1 MLDAKSPQQRIGG
14 LLEFDAVTKV
24 YNQTVALSAFSHRFE
39 PGRVHALMG
48 KNGSGKSTLVKILAG
63 VILPTAGTLRVNGTD
78 AAFHTPHD
86 AFGAGVVTV
95 HQELSLIQSL
105 SIGENIFLGRL
116 PMTHRLGIALVDWT
130 RLHRD
135 ATALLQEMGLDLDSH
150 RLVSTLSV
158 GQQQVVEIAKAMSFN
173 PSVLLLDEPTSAL
186 ATREVNLL
194 FALVRRLRERGV
206 TILYIT
212 HRMNELFEIADTC
225 TVLRDGLFAGSVE
238 MTQATP
244 ALIVEMMFGETATAR
259 RPARKAID
267 RTGPPV
273 LAVSGLTR
281 LGAYEDISLEVYRGE
296 ILGIA
301 GLLGAGR
308 TEVMRAIF
316 GADPVD
322 AGSVMVE
329 GRKITG
335 ATPKQMKAAGL
346 GYTPENRK
354 EVGLVQILST
364 HDNLCM
370 ASLDQIAPF
379 GVITRARER
388 PPVDRQIS
396 DLAIKVSDPLLPV
409 SSLSG
414 GNQQK
419 VVIGN
424 WLNTAPKVMFFDEPS
439 RGVDVQ
445 AKRQIFD
452 IIWDQAERGLAAIF
466 VSTELEEVLE
476 VADRILVMRQGRIV
490 AEVDPTVTTLDEL
503 YRLCMEGVSMKEAFR

>member
-1 MLDAKSPQQRIGG
+1 MRNAAILPQPTGG
-14 LLEFDAVTKV
+14 LLEFDGVTKI
-24 YNQTVALSAFSHRFE
+24 YGQTTALSQFSYSFS
-39 PGRVHALMG
+39 PACVHALMG

-63 VILPTAGTLRVNGTD
+63 VIAPTAGTLRVNGAD
-78 AAFHTPHD
+78 AAFHTPQD
-86 AFGAGVVTV
+86 AFRAGIVTV
-95 HQELSLIQSL
+95 HQELSLIPSL

-116 PMTHRLGIALVDWT
+116 PMARKFGLPVVDWPG
-130 RLHRD
+130 LHNN
-135 ATALLQEMGLDLDSH
+135 AAVLLQDMGLDLDS
-150 RLVSTLSV
+150 RRMVATLSV
-158 GQQQVVEIAKAMSFN
+158 GQQQVVEIAKAMSFA
-173 PSVLLLDEPTSAL
+173 PQVLLLDEPTSAL
-186 ATREVNLL
+186 ATREVNQL
-194 FALVRRLRERGV
+194 FTLVRRLRARGV

-212 HRMNELFEIADTC
+212 HRMNELFDIADTC
-225 TVLRDGLFAGSVE
+225 TVLRDGQFAGSVA
-238 MTQATP
+238 MAQASP
-244 ALIVEMMFGETATAR
+244 ALIVEMMFGETARAV
-259 RPARKAID
+259 RPARKVID
-267 RTGPPV
+267 RAGRPV
-273 LAVSGLTR
+273 LAVNGLTR
-281 LGAYEDISLEVYRGE
+281 DGAFADVTFAVHRGE

-322 AGSVMVE
+322 AGTVTLNGTDVTS
-329 GRKITG
+329 
-335 ATPKQMKAAGL
+335 ATPGQMKQAGL

-354 EVGLVQILST
+354 EVGLVQVLST
-364 HDNLCM
+364 HDNLCL
-370 ASLDQIAPF
+370 ASLAQIAPS
-379 GVITRARER
+379 GIITRAREQGVVR
-388 PPVDRQIS
+388 RQIH
-396 DLAIKVSDPLLPV
+396 DLAIKVADPMQPV
-409 SSLSG
+409 AALSG

-490 AEVDPTVTTLDEL
+490 ADVDPAVTSLADL
-503 YRLCMEGVSMKEAFR
+503 YHLCMEGPST

>member
-1 MLDAKSPQQRIGG
+1 MLDAISPQSRTGG

-24 YNQTVALSAFSHRFE
+24 YGQTVALSQFSHRFV
-39 PGRVHALMG
+39 PGKVHALMG
-48 KNGSGKSTLVKILAG
+48 KNGSGKSTLVKIVAG
-63 VILPTAGTLRVNGTD
+63 VILPTRGAIRVNGAD

-95 HQELSLIQSL
+95 HQELSLVPSL
-105 SIGENIFLGRL
+105 SIGENIYLGRL
-116 PMTHRLGIALVDWT
+116 PLAHKFGVQVVDWQA
-130 RLHRD
+130 LHRQ
-135 ATALLQEMGLDLDSH
+135 AAALLSEMGLDLDS
-150 RLVSTLSV
+150 RRPVSTLSV
-158 GQQQVVEIAKAMSFN
+158 GQQQVVEIAKAMSFD

-186 ATREVNLL
+186 AAREVHQL
-194 FALVRRLRERGV
+194 FTLVRRLRERGV

-225 TVLRDGLFAGSVE
+225 TVLRDGAFAGSIE
-238 MTQATP
+238 MTQASP
-244 ALIVEMMFGETATAR
+244 ALIVEMMFGETAKAT

-267 RTGPPV
+267 RSGSPV
-273 LAVSGLTR
+273 LEVNGLTR
-281 LGAYEDISLEVYRGE
+281 HGIFGDVSFAVHRGE

-316 GADPVD
+316 GADPID
-322 AGSVMVE
+322 AGTVTLNGKGVTS
-329 GRKITG
+329 
-335 ATPKQMKAAGL
+335 ATPKQMKEAGL

-354 EVGLVQILST
+354 EAGLVQVLST
-364 HDNLCM
+364 HDNLCL
-370 ASLDQIAPF
+370 ASLAHIAPS
-379 GVITRARER
+379 GIVTRAREQGYAQ
-388 PPVDRQIS
+388 RQIS
-396 DLAIKVSDPLLPV
+396 DLAIKVLEPMLPV

-424 WLNTAPKVMFFDEPS
+424 WLNTAPQVMFFDEPS

-490 AEVDPTVTTLDEL
+490 AEVDPTATTLAEL
-503 YRLCMEGVSMKEAFR
+503 YRLCMEGPTT

>member
-1 MLDAKSPQQRIGG
+1 MLDAMPPLQRTGG
-14 LLEFDAVTKV
+14 LLEFDHVTKV
-24 YNQTVALSAFSHRFE
+24 YGQTVALSAFSHRFE
-39 PGRVHALMG
+39 SGRVHALMG

-63 VILPTAGTLRVNGTD
+63 VILPTSGTVRVNGTN
-78 AAFHTPHD
+78 AAFHTPQD

-95 HQELSLIQSL
+95 HQELSLIPSL

-116 PMTHRLGIALVDWT
+116 PMARKLGLAVVNWAH
-130 RLHRD
+130 LHKMAAD
-135 ATALLQEMGLDLDSH
+135 LLHEMGLDLDSQ

-194 FALVRRLRERGV
+194 FTLVRRLRERGV

-225 TVLRDGLFAGSVE
+225 TVLRDGVFAGSVE
-238 MTQATP
+238 MTKASP
-244 ALIVEMMFGETATAR
+244 SLIVEMMFGETAKAK

-267 RTGPPV
+267 RTGAPV
-273 LAVSGLTR
+273 LAIRGLTR
-281 LGAYEDISLEVYRGE
+281 HGVFEDIDFEVHRGE

-322 AGSVMVE
+322 AGSVTLNGMNL
-329 GRKITG
+329 TF
-335 ATPKQMKAAGL
+335 ATPKQMKDAGL

-354 EVGLVQILST
+354 EVGLVQVLAT

-370 ASLDQIAPF
+370 ASLGRIAPSGF
-379 GVITRARER
+379 ITRSREQGA
-388 PPVDRQIS
+388 VDRQIA
-396 DLAIKVSDPLLPV
+396 DLAIKVAQPMLPV

-424 WLNTAPKVMFFDEPS
+424 WLNTRPKVMFFDEPS

-466 VSTELEEVLE
+466 VSTELEEVME

-490 AEVDPTVTTLDEL
+490 AEVDPTTTTLDEL
-503 YRLCMEGVSMKEAFR
+503 YLLCMEGPTK

>member
-1 MLDAKSPQQRIGG
+1 MLDATTSHQRTGG

-24 YNQTVALSAFSHRFE
+24 YGQTVALSQFSHRFE

-63 VILPTAGTLRVNGTD
+63 VILPTAGTVRVNGADT
-78 AAFHTPHD
+78 AFHTPHD

-95 HQELSLIQSL
+95 HQELSLIPSL

-116 PMTHRLGIALVDWT
+116 PMAQRFGLAVVDWA

-135 ATALLQEMGLDLDSH
+135 ATELLHEMGLDLDSH
-150 RLVSTLSV
+150 RLISTLSV

-173 PSVLLLDEPTSAL
+173 PQVLLLDEPTSAL

-238 MTQATP
+238 MAQATP
-244 ALIVEMMFGETATAR
+244 SLIVEMMFGETAKAK
-259 RPARKAID
+259 RPVRKTID
-267 RTGPPV
+267 RSGAPV

-281 LGAYEDISLEVYRGE
+281 HGVFEDVSFAVHRGE

-322 AGSVMVE
+322 AGSVTVN
-329 GRKITG
+329 GTDVTA
-335 ATPKQMKAAGL
+335 ATPKRMKDAGL

-354 EVGLVQILST
+354 EVGLVQVLST

-370 ASLDQIAPF
+370 ASLGRIAPSGFITRGREQGAVTRQIA
-379 GVITRARER
+379 
-388 PPVDRQIS
+388 
-396 DLAIKVSDPLLPV
+396 DLAIKVSEPMLPV

-424 WLNTAPKVMFFDEPS
+424 WLNTQPKVMFFDEPS

-452 IIWDQAERGLAAIF
+452 IIWDQAERGLAALF

-476 VADRILVMRQGRIV
+476 VADRIVVMRQGRIV
-490 AEVDPTVTTLDEL
+490 AELDPTATTLGEL
-503 YRLCMEGVSMKEAFR
+503 YRLCMEGPSK

>member
-1 MLDAKSPQQRIGG
+1 MLDATTPQQRTGG

-24 YNQTVALSAFSHRFE
+24 YGQTVALSEFSHRFE

-63 VILPTAGTLRVNGTD
+63 VIQPTAGTVRVNGAE

-95 HQELSLIQSL
+95 HQELSLIPSL

-116 PMTHRLGIALVDWT
+116 PMTRRCGMALVDWS

-135 ATALLQEMGLDLDSH
+135 AKALLHEMGLDLDSH

-173 PSVLLLDEPTSAL
+173 PLVLLLDEPTSAL

-225 TVLRDGLFAGSVE
+225 TVLRDGLFAGSIA
-238 MTQATP
+238 MTQASP
-244 ALIVEMMFGETATAR
+244 ALIVEMMFGETAKAR
-259 RPARKAID
+259 RPQRKVID
-267 RTGPPV
+267 RSGPPV
-273 LAVSGLTR
+273 LAVVGLTR
-281 LGAYEDISLEVYRGE
+281 HGAFEDVGLQVHRGE

-322 AGSVMVE
+322 AGSVTLN
-329 GRKITG
+329 GRAVTH
-335 ATPKQMKAAGL
+335 ATPTQMKQAGL

-354 EVGLVQILST
+354 EVGLVQVLST

-370 ASLDQIAPF
+370 ASLARIAPF
-379 GVITRARER
+379 GVITRSREQR
-388 PPVDRQIS
+388 AVDRQVS
-396 DLAIKVSDPLLPV
+396 DLAIKVSEPMLPV

-424 WLNTAPKVMFFDEPS
+424 WLNTEPKVMFFDEPS

-490 AEVDPTVTTLDEL
+490 AEVDPTTTTLAEL
-503 YRLCMEGVSMKEAFR
+503 YRLCMEGPTQ

>member
-1 MLDAKSPQQRIGG
+1 MLDLAPHRQTGG

-24 YNQTVALSAFSHRFE
+24 YGQTTALSAFSHRFA
-39 PGRVHALMG
+39 PGLVHALMG

-63 VILPTAGTLRVNGTD
+63 VIEPTSGALRVNGTQ
-78 AAFHTPHD
+78 AAFHAPQD

-95 HQELSLIQSL
+95 HQELSLVPSL

-116 PMTHRLGIALVDWT
+116 PMARRFGLSVIDWA
-130 RLHRD
+130 RLHQT
-135 ATALLQEMGLDLDSH
+135 ASALLHEMGLELDP
-150 RLVSTLSV
+150 RQLVSTLSV

-173 PSVLLLDEPTSAL
+173 PLVLLLDEPTSAL

-194 FALVRRLRERGV
+194 FTLVRRLRERGV

-225 TVLRDGLFAGSVE
+225 TVLRDGVFAGSVE
-238 MTQATP
+238 MAKASP
-244 ALIVEMMFGETATAR
+244 SLIIEMMFGETASVKR
-259 RPARKAID
+259 RARKLID
-267 RTGPPV
+267 RSRAPV
-273 LAVSGLTR
+273 LRVQGLTR
-281 LGAYEDISLEVYRGE
+281 RGYFEDISFDVHRGE

-316 GADPVD
+316 GADPLD
-322 AGSVMVE
+322 SGT
-329 GRKITG
+329 ITING
-335 ATPKQMKAAGL
+335 KTLASAEPKAMKEAGL

-354 EVGLVQILST
+354 EVGLVQILPT
-364 HDNLCM
+364 HDNLCI
-370 ASLDQIAPF
+370 ASLGRIAPS
-379 GVITRARER
+379 GVITRAREQAS
-388 PPVDRQIS
+388 VDRQIA
-396 DLAIKVSDPLLPV
+396 DLAIKVSEPMLPV

-424 WLNTAPKVMFFDEPS
+424 WLNTQPQVMFFDEPS

-452 IIWDQAERGLAAIF
+452 IIWDQTEQGLAAIF

-476 VADRILVMRQGRIV
+476 VADRILVMRLGRIV
-490 AEVDPTVTTLDEL
+490 AEVDPTTTTLDAL
-503 YRLCMEGVSMKEAFR
+503 YLLCMEGPAP

>member
-1 MLDAKSPQQRIGG
+1 MLDALSPHHRTGG

-24 YNQTVALSAFSHRFE
+24 YGQTAALSQFSHRFL
-39 PGRVHALMG
+39 PGKVHALMG

-63 VILPTAGTLRVNGTD
+63 VILPTQGTVRVNGAD

-95 HQELSLIQSL
+95 HQELSLIPSL

-116 PMTHRLGIALVDWT
+116 PMARKFGLHMVDWPG
-130 RLHRD
+130 LHQ
-135 ATALLQEMGLDLDSH
+135 AAAGLLQEMGLDLDSH
-150 RLVSTLSV
+150 RLVSSLSV

-186 ATREVNLL
+186 AAREVHQL
-194 FALVRRLRERGV
+194 FTLVRRLRESGV

-225 TVLRDGLFAGSVE
+225 TVLRDGQFAGSIE
-238 MTQATP
+238 MTQASP
-244 ALIVEMMFGETATAR
+244 ALIVEMMFGETAKAK

-267 RTGPPV
+267 RSGSPI
-273 LAVSGLTR
+273 LAVTGLTR
-281 LGAYEDISLEVYRGE
+281 HGIFADVSFEVHRGE

-316 GADPVD
+316 GADPID
-322 AGSVMVE
+322 AGTVMLNGKKV
-329 GRKITG
+329 GSP
-335 ATPKQMKAAGL
+335 TPKQMKEAGL

-354 EVGLVQILST
+354 EAGLVQVLST
-364 HDNLCM
+364 HDNLCL
-370 ASLDQIAPF
+370 ASLAHIAPS
-379 GVITRARER
+379 GIVTRAREQGF
-388 PPVDRQIS
+388 VQRQIS
-396 DLAIKVSDPLLPV
+396 DLGIKVPDPMLPV

-452 IIWDQAERGLAAIF
+452 IIWDQAEHGLAAIF

-490 AEVDPTVTTLDEL
+490 AEVDPTATTLAEL
-503 YRLCMEGVSMKEAFR
+503 YRLCMEGPTT

>member
-1 MLDAKSPQQRIGG
+1 MLDATTPQQRTGG
-14 LLEFDAVTKV
+14 LLEFADVTKV
-24 YNQTVALSAFSHRFE
+24 YGQAVALSDFSHRFE

-63 VILPTAGTLRVNGTD
+63 VILPTAGALRVNGAD

-86 AFGAGVVTV
+86 AFAAGVVTV
-95 HQELSLIQSL
+95 HQELSLIPSL

-116 PMTHRLGIALVDWT
+116 PLARKFGLAVVDWA
-130 RLHRD
+130 RLHQE
-135 ATALLQEMGLDLDSH
+135 ATALLHEMGLDLDSH

-173 PSVLLLDEPTSAL
+173 PQILLLDEPTSAL

-194 FALVRRLRERGV
+194 FTLVRRLRESGV

-238 MTQATP
+238 MTRASP
-244 ALIVEMMFGETATAR
+244 SLIVEMMFGETAKAR

-267 RTGPPV
+267 RSGTPV
-273 LAVSGLTR
+273 LGVRGLTR
-281 LGAYEDISLEVYRGE
+281 HGHFDDVSLDVYRGE

-322 AGSVMVE
+322 AGSVTLNGKTV
-329 GRKITG
+329 TS

-354 EVGLVQILST
+354 EVGLVQLLST

-370 ASLDQIAPF
+370 ASLGRIAPS
-379 GVITRARER
+379 GVITRGREQSS
-388 PPVDRQIS
+388 VAKQIA
-396 DLAIKVSDPLLPV
+396 DLDIKVSEPLLPV
-409 SSLSG
+409 SALSG

-424 WLNTAPKVMFFDEPS
+424 WLNTQPQVMFFDEPS

-490 AEVDPTVTTLDEL
+490 AEVDPTATALDEL
-503 YRLCMEGVSMKEAFR
+503 YRLCMEGPSR

>member
-1 MLDAKSPQQRIGG
+1 M
-14 LLEFDAVTKV
+14 LEFRDVGKT
-24 YNQTVALSAFSHRFE
+24 YGQTVALSGFSHRFS
-39 PGRVHALMG
+39 PGKVHALMG

-63 VILPTAGTLRVNGTD
+63 VILPSEGSIRVNG
-78 AAFHTPHD
+78 APAVFNTPHD

-95 HQELSLIQSL
+95 HQELSLIPSL

-116 PMTHRLGIALVDWT
+116 PMTRRYGFAVVDWPG
-130 RLHRD
+130 LHRE
-135 ATALLQEMGLDLDSH
+135 ATALLREMGLDLDSH
-150 RLVSTLSV
+150 QLVSTLSV

-173 PSVLLLDEPTSAL
+173 PQVLLLDEPTSAL
-186 ATREVNLL
+186 ATREVHLL
-194 FALVRRLRERGV
+194 FTLVRRLRERGV

-225 TVLRDGLFAGSVE
+225 TVLRDGLFAGSVA
-238 MTQATP
+238 MAQATP
-244 ALIVEMMFGETATAR
+244 ALIVEMMFGETAKAR

-267 RTGPPV
+267 RSGPPV
-273 LAVSGLTR
+273 LRVEGLTR
-281 LGAYEDISLEVYRGE
+281 HGIFADVSFTVHPGE

-322 AGSVMVE
+322 AGTIAVNGKTIS
-329 GRKITG
+329 G
-335 ATPKQMKAAGL
+335 ATPKQMKEAGL

-354 EVGLVQILST
+354 EAGLVQILST
-364 HDNLCM
+364 HDNLCL
-370 ASLDQIAPF
+370 ASLPHIAPS
-379 GVITRARER
+379 GVVTRTREQAF
-388 PPVDRQIS
+388 VDRQIS
-396 DLAIKVSDPLLPV
+396 DLSIKVPEPMLPV
-409 SSLSG
+409 SALSG

-424 WLNTAPKVMFFDEPS
+424 WLNTRPKVMFFDEPS

-452 IIWDQAERGLAAIF
+452 IIWDQAERGLAALF

-490 AEVDPTVTTLDEL
+490 AQVDPTTTTLAEL
-503 YRLCMEGVSMKEAFR
+503 YRLCMEGPTA